1 MICSPLL
8 AKQYFPRQRWSAF
21 IYWETR
27 GSLCEMKFATQKFN
41 CPFWTKV
48 WATPIKNSWIRP
60 SQQTFLLGTYSRWRQ
75 MRIPAWSPLMV
86 PAPWY
91 LLIVVD
97 NFDLFV
103 GPFDNG
109 FLRAVFWGYSSIA
122 GGRGGGGVGIKMERP
137 RPQRR
142 RARRNGC
149 FRRLKG
155 LKAKKIPRIL
165 TSAFTNPFLSSLER
179 RRPAENIIAILN
191 LPCERLSKH
200 VTVNLVQTDY
210 NVYA

>member
-27 GSLCEMKFATQKFN
+27 GSLCEKKFATQKFN

-60 SQQTFLLGTYSRWRQ
+60 WQQTFLLGTYSRWRQ

-103 GPFDNG
+103 GPFENG
-109 FLRAVFWGYSSIA
+109 FLRAVFWGYSSM
-122 GGRGGGGVGIKMERP
+122 GGGGGGGGGKKMERP
-137 RPQRR
+137 PPQQR

-155 LKAKKIPRIL
+155 LKAKKIPRI
-165 TSAFTNPFLSSLER
+165 
-179 RRPAENIIAILN
+179 
-191 LPCERLSKH
+191 C
-200 VTVNLVQTDY
+200 VNDH
-210 NVYA
+210 